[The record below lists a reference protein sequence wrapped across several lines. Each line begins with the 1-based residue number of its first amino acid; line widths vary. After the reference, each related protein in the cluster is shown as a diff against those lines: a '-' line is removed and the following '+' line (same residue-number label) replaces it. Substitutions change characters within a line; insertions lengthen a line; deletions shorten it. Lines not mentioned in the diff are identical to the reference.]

1 MTTYTTNTVLAN
13 TTKEEMTMTN
23 TTIQAIEYLEANY
36 TVGQDIEL
44 AAFFCD
50 NGIMMAATMLEE
62 LTNLGILA
70 VTHKG
75 INVSQEVADYGY
87 TYMGY
92 EPAVAMTGALSD
104 VVTKTVSEV
113 KSMYYYLAVNAE
125 VTTEGIYDVLNA
137 YWSVWSTDFFP
148 GWELSMQD
156 RATFGTTFVAACLPA
171 HKEIMWF
178 ASAEE
183 VRKYA
188 SQLGMHW
195 STYVRVVMAHE
206 LGHAVD
212 RDLEQAV
219 MLGAVTEYVSEATIQ
234 WEINAYT
241 NGRSFISKEE
251 MAAYERMNNRNLRI
265 YNAKKQAQT
274 SMFGLAVD
282 ETSMAGNTTEEET
295 TMTNTQDVSNV
306 LATPAMGETPVAD
319 NNNKGDD
326 NVTTLNITSIE
337 EGTKEHGF
345 VLSRFE
351 EALNYVLAQ
360 AGFKGKSK
368 LKEALLVATQEDPNN
383 LIAFLRNPE
392 DFGIAKTSI
401 TKYITPI
408 LDAVKLPKKK
418 FSRAKFD
425 QILVLEADFDNAVI
439 SEDAKT
445 ATVDAVYARRSESL
459 LLETAAGMNQIKI
472 TRKTSAGHEQVQYMW
487 DARSIVYLSA
497 SEESAPIY
505 EAILKGQ
512 ITLLVKEPL
521 AEEAVAYEQSI
532 RSASNRRL
540 MQGTFVRAAANKFDA
555 RLALLTE
562 VGGHPSTL
570 GASVDASK
578 DRSGL
583 TASNSIGTGLFMG
596 KEIVEAPEVHEG
608 AYYVKG
614 GDMTILVAKDVKSIV
629 REGKYMAI
637 DKESKKLV
645 MRDAAIEG
653 QEVIQE
659 VTDGMAIG
667 SERIKTFFD
676 AFAGKLTAGGQFRLA
691 PANKGFMVFIPFLE
705 RYFPGVDLILFE
717 STVKVDIRAFI
728 EACPDADAELRFMNF
743 AASKSTKNIELS
755 YQAVH
760 TTSLS
765 AKQAIDLGR
774 ATFDKYSEV
783 AVNPSSLLSLLNKEG
798 QKEQHTLLDKML
810 SESKLAGNDPY
821 ILKAAV
827 SESKEALARLKQGKL
842 PIEGEFKFML
852 SDVFAILDAMLD
864 GSFVVKEGAGLK
876 AGTAFTLK
884 DGNIMIAGVK
894 FATNR
899 FPAVSL
905 GEGAGVVSPE
915 HEDIDARYLEAV
927 ALGKGYFANIVCY
940 SAHDFMAQKQ
950 GGADHDGD
958 KSVVIFVV
966 AYVNAIF
973 AIQAK
978 FPPVLDFT
986 ILESGEMVAGCQWED
1001 EIEIPNVMGTPGIV
1015 SQKGYK
1021 LVVSE
1026 WTREAC
1032 EAFLSLQDFYD
1043 ARTLQPNRIG
1053 EFTDYST
1060 MLHDAFRVILSE
1072 LAIALST
1079 KDEDAIFKLEKEKS
1093 TILEWMGYLR
1103 LVQGYEIDRAKKGGA
1118 FEVAL
1123 EKELAFIKD
1132 PGALAYRL
1140 GKWVESDN
1148 GEFFKWARPI
1158 WMKSGNKNHKKNSV
1172 MTGLYSHI
1180 EQRIAQLDD
1189 AAELRIIQLS
1199 KENTVLSA
1207 MHSKIIFREDIYSAL
1222 KGFIL
1227 KQDAAYAAEVK
1238 ALVDRRE
1245 ALITKQDG
1253 VISKQQEKDFQAEFT
1268 QIFETFTA
1276 NMDKLFINASE
1287 KKDVTVEEFGL
1298 YVYKA
1303 VAEKGR
1309 ERSIKDSVVYQ
1320 GRSFPFRAA
1329 IEYVYAAFMAAE
1341 DKTARPGY
1349 FDVFKG
1355 RTLEVRGFRRSNAG
1369 ILSDKVHTDR
1379 AELVRDGEKASLVFE
1394 NGVVVDVFGE
1404 YTPQLGEYTGVVKV
1418 STVALS
1424 SNAAKASNKSVMLE
1438 ITLG

>member
-1 MTTYTTNTVLAN
+1 MN
-13 TTKEEMTMTN
+13 N
-23 TTIQAIEYLEANY
+23 TTIAAIEYLEANY
-36 TVGQDIEL
+36 NVGEAIDHVGFL
-44 AAFFCD
+44 MD
-50 NGIMMAATMLEE
+50 NGPIMMAASLLEE
-62 LTNLGILA
+62 LVNAGVL
-70 VTHKG
+70 VVNHKG
-75 INVSQEVADYGY
+75 INVDQEVSEYAY

-92 EPAVAMTGALSD
+92 EQALPVAGSLSD
-104 VVTKTVSEV
+104 VLKASSNIV
-113 KSMYYYLAVNAE
+113 KGVKEIYYYASVNKD
-125 VTTEGIYDVLNA
+125 VTDEGIFNVLNA
-137 YWSVWSTDFFP
+137 YWSVWKEDFFP
-148 GWELSMQD
+148 GWNLTVESRDGL
-156 RATFGTTFVAACLPA
+156 GTSFVAACSPMWKHIA
-171 HKEIMWF
+171 WF
-178 ASAEE
+178 ATAEE
-183 VRKYA
+183 VRQYA

-195 STYVRVVMAHE
+195 TTYVRVVMAHE

-212 RDLEQAV
+212 RDLENAV
-219 MLGAVTEYVSEATIQ
+219 MQGAVTTYVSDSTMQ
-234 WEINAYT
+234 WEVNAYT
-241 NGRSFISKEE
+241 NGRAFVAKDEV
-251 MAAYERMNNRNLRI
+251 AAYERMNNRNLRL
-265 YNAKKQAQT
+265 YGQMKEANEQ
-274 SMFGLAVD
+274 MFGLAMD
-282 ETSMAGNTTEEET
+282 ETSVAGNTIEEET
-295 TMTNTQDVSNV
+295 TMNNSQDVSNV
-306 LATPAMGETPVAD
+306 LATPAMGETPVAE
-319 NNNKGDD
+319 NTKGDD
-326 NVTTLNITSIE
+326 NVTTLNIKSIE
-337 EGTKEHGF
+337 EATKEHGF

-351 EALNYVLAQ
+351 EALNYVMDQ
-360 AGFKGKSK
+360 PGFKGKSK
-368 LKEALLVATQEDPNN
+368 LKEALLVATQEDPNK

-392 DFGIAKTSI
+392 DFGIAKASI

-408 LDAVKLPKKK
+408 LDAVKIPKKK

-425 QILVLEADFDNAVI
+425 QILVLEADFDSAVI

-459 LLETAAGMNQIKI
+459 LLETAAGMNQVKI
-472 TRKTSAGHEQVQYMW
+472 TRKTSAGHDQEQYMW

-512 ITLLVKEPL
+512 IQLLVKEPL
-521 AEEAVAYEQSI
+521 AEEAVLYEQAI

-570 GASVDASK
+570 GSSVDASK

-596 KEIVEAPEVHEG
+596 KEIVEAPEIHEG

-676 AFAGKLTAGGQFRLA
+676 AFAGKMTAGGQFRLA

-728 EACPDADAELRFMNF
+728 EACPDANAELRFMNF
-743 AASKSTKNIELS
+743 AAEKKSKNIELS
-755 YQAVH
+755 YQAIH

-765 AKQAIDLGR
+765 AKQAIEIGR
-774 ATFDKYSEV
+774 STFDKYSDV

-864 GSFVVKEGAGLK
+864 GSFVVKEGNGLK

-884 DGNIMIAGVK
+884 DGKIMIAGIK

-958 KSVVIFVV
+958 KSVVIFVA

-973 AIQAK
+973 AIQSK

-986 ILESGEMVAGCQWED
+986 ILENGEMVAGCQWED

-1072 LAIALST
+1072 LAIALNAN
-1079 KDEDAIFKLEKEKS
+1079 DGEAIFKLEEEKS
-1093 TILEWMGYLR
+1093 TILVWMGYLR

-1172 MTGLYSHI
+1172 MTGVYSHI
-1180 EQRIAQLDD
+1180 ENRIAALDEV
-1189 AAELRIIQLS
+1189 AKMQVIRLS
-1199 KENTVLSA
+1199 KENTVLTA
-1207 MHSKIIFREDIYSAL
+1207 MHSSISFRQDVYAAL
-1222 KGFIL
+1222 KPFVL
-1227 KQDAAYAAEVK
+1227 KQDSDYAVEVK
-1238 ALVDRRE
+1238 SLVERRE
-1245 ALITKQDG
+1245 ALLVKQEG

-1268 QIFETFTA
+1268 LIFEKYTE

-1287 KKDVTVEEFGL
+1287 KKDVTTEEFGL

-1303 VAEKGR
+1303 VTERGR
-1309 ERSIKDSVVYQ
+1309 EQFRKDSEMDVYQ

-1341 DKTARPGY
+1341 GKTARQGY

-1355 RTLEVRGFRRSNAG
+1355 RQVEVRARRRSNAG
-1369 ILSDKVHTDR
+1369 ILSEKVHADR
-1379 AELVRDGEKASLVFE
+1379 AEVVREDGRVSIVFE
-1394 NGVVVDVFGE
+1394 NGVILDVFGE
-1404 YTPQLGEYTGVVKV
+1404 YAAALGDYTGVVKV
-1418 STVALS
+1418 NEVALTS
-1424 SNAAKASNKSVMLE
+1424 RAANPNNKSVKLE
-1438 ITLG
+1438 VTLG